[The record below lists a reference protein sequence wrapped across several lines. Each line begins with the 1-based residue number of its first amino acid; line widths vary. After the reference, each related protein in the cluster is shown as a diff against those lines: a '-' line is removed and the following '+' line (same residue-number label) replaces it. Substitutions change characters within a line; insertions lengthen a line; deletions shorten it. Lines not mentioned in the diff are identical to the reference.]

1 MTGYQ
6 RNSFTVF
13 LVNEGRILVKC
24 IGNKLISPSWFASGG
39 GFDNDNLAYIR
50 HKMFCEYGVTVDD
63 LEEPKLR
70 YVTLRYTEG
79 ELRQNFFFF
88 AETKNDLNIPFI
100 GNDKWV
106 PFMELLEMEMPKT
119 VQGVLKHY
127 LEIGRSNERVYCG
140 VVKQKGLAISELEE
154 F

>member
-6 RNSFTVF
+6 RNSFTIF

-24 IGNKLISPSWFASGG
+24 IGNKMISPSWFSSGG
-39 GFDNDNLAYIR
+39 GFENDNLEFIR

-70 YVTLRYTEG
+70 YITMRYTEG
-79 ELRQNFFFF
+79 ELRQNFFYF
-88 AETKNDLNIPFI
+88 AETKNDLNIGFI
-100 GNDKWV
+100 GNNKWI
-106 PFMELLEMEMPKT
+106 PFMELINMEMPKT

-127 LEIGRSNERVYCG
+127 LEVGRSNERVYCG
-140 VVKQKGLAISELEE
+140 VVKQKGVAISELEE